1 MVVTGAPT
9 GGVRIGRWARPVV
22 GVAAGVVS
30 AVVEVA
36 SLVAAG
42 LLLTL
47 TVPAPVLRRRV
58 LAAVL
63 RYAPVA
69 ARWER
74 RRLAWAANRPAP
86 APPRATGRR
95 AVGYL
100 ALRVVPGLLGALTVG
115 VLAVGVVLAAVLLRA
130 VVTGGVAVPDL
141 LLQLVIGAGLLL
153 VNLQAVASVG
163 ALDRHLA
170 RRMLEPDGED
180 ALRRRIDELTESRAG
195 VMAAVDAERR
205 RIERDLHDGVQQRLV
220 ALGMLLGRARR
231 SRDPDRARALL
242 DQAHADVQWA
252 LDELREVAWQVY
264 PSALDHSPLDE
275 VLTMV
280 ARRTPIP
287 VRIRHGLVDRP
298 PRQVEAVLYFIAC
311 EAITNAAKHAGATVI
326 DIEIGAG
333 DGGVEM
339 LVRDDGRGGADP
351 TGSGLRGLARRAAAL
366 DGRLDVS
373 SPTGGPTTIRTVL
386 PCG

>member
-1 MVVTGAPT
+1 
-9 GGVRIGRWARPVV
+9 
-22 GVAAGVVS
+22 
-30 AVVEVA
+30 
-36 SLVAAG
+36 
-42 LLLTL
+42 
-47 TVPAPVLRRRV
+47 
-58 LAAVL
+58 
-63 RYAPVA
+63 
-69 ARWER
+69 
-74 RRLAWAANRPAP
+74 RLAWAANRPAP
-86 APPRATGRR
+86 TPLRATDRR

-100 ALRVVPGLLGALTVG
+100 ALRAVPGLLGALTVG
-115 VLAVGVVLAAVLLRA
+115 TLAVGVVLAVVLLRA

-141 LLQLVIGAGLLL
+141 LLQLVIGSALLL

-170 RRMLEPDGED
+170 RRMLEPDGEA

-287 VRIRHGLVDRP
+287 VRISHHLVDRP